1 MVYKKI
7 KDMCENVAKTLSSV
21 YNMEKKES
29 IIFPTYSDNKTIRIS
44 EQEARVLFYN
54 ELIKYKKIAFSIE
67 TPTKLHYAG
76 FAKHEPVV
84 YNSGIN
90 GSSASIDLSIY
101 DNDDHIIPKI
111 NMEFKS
117 GQPSIS
123 NIQKDLLKLYSEPG
137 DGIWFHL
144 HKTTCTQETM
154 KCLVKKFDESINKII
169 EHYNKNNFKTNTK
182 TGSFDLSKE
191 IYLFFVLLD
200 RNKSKP
206 IIKSYSFKYDKRKLL
221 KYCKDELRHVF
232 INK

>member
-7 KDMCENVAKTLSSV
+7 KDMCENVAKTLNSV

-54 ELIKYKKIAFSIE
+54 ELIKYKNITFSIE

-144 HKTTCTQETM
+144 HKTTRTQETM
-154 KCLVKKFDESINKII
+154 KCLVNKFNLSIENII
-169 EHYNKNNFKTNTK
+169 NFYKNKNIEYISDKDFFN
-182 TGSFDLSKE
+182 LSKE
-191 IYLFFVLLD
+191 IYLFLVLL
-200 RNKSKP
+200 NKNESNP
-206 IIKSYSFKYDKRKLL
+206 IIKKCSVRISKNKELIYENNEL
-221 KYCKDELRHVF
+221 KYVTIK
-232 INK
+232 